1 MPSPTQPPAFS
12 FDSVDPERIDH
23 AIARI
28 GPKWTTW
35 STMILAQEN
44 RPMRV
49 REISAQLPFVAEQSV
64 SQRLLYM
71 QADGLVTRSDV
82 RRRGTYQ
89 LSALGESLAP
99 VHRTLSDWSR
109 AHLPLQTM
117 AEAER
122 VEDAL
127 GRLNLRH
134 TTGVIQALGTNGPLR
149 FSHIAEEIG
158 VDRPAARQRLLRM
171 QADGL
176 VGRAGSHHGAPY
188 VLTDAGQSLGA
199 VYATIEH
206 WSEPFTALKTSSS
219 PVRVAAATRTHT
231 NVPLTG
237 DGARTAAA
245 LRRSTA
251 APNDL
256 FSHAPQPQPRMPAA
270 VTARSAPGRG
280 R

>member
-1 MPSPTQPPAFS
+1 MTPTGENALMPSLAQPSVFS
-12 FDSVDPERIDH
+12 FDSVDAQRIDN
-23 AIARI
+23 AVARI

-35 STMILAQEN
+35 STMILAQED

-49 REISAQLPFVAEQSV
+49 REIAAQLPFVGEQSLG
-64 SQRLLYM
+64 QRLMYM
-71 QADGLVTRSDV
+71 HADGLVTLADV

-99 VHRTLSDWSR
+99 VHRTLSDWSG

-158 VDRPAARQRLLRM
+158 VDRPSARHRLLRM

-176 VGRAGSHHGAPY
+176 VGRAGSHRGAPY

-206 WSEPFTALKTSSS
+206 WSEPSPRSS
-219 PVRVAAATRTHT
+219 PRRAPSASRRPRGLTRMS
-231 NVPLTG
+231 
-237 DGARTAAA
+237 R
-245 LRRSTA
+245 
-251 APNDL
+251 
-256 FSHAPQPQPRMPAA
+256 
-270 VTARSAPGRG
+270 
-280 R
+280 

>member
-1 MPSPTQPPAFS
+1 MSVEGAPTSSARSASRSPPCTAPC
-12 FDSVDPERIDH
+12 RT
-23 AIARI
+23 
-28 GPKWTTW
+28 GPGPTC
-35 STMILAQEN
+35 
-44 RPMRV
+44 R
-49 REISAQLPFVAEQSV
+49 F
-64 SQRLLYM
+64 
-71 QADGLVTRSDV
+71 
-82 RRRGTYQ
+82 RRWPKPNA
-89 LSALGESLAP
+89 S
-99 VHRTLSDWSR
+99 RTLW
-109 AHLPLQTM
+109 
-117 AEAER
+117 
-122 VEDAL
+122 
-127 GRLNLRH
+127 GLNLRH

-219 PVRVAAATRTHT
+219 PARVVAATRTHT

-256 FSHAPQPQPRMPAA
+256 FSHATQPQPRVSAA